1 MKHLVHDEFHDEFYV
16 GYLPNAPRVLGKI
29 VTRIAAS
36 ILLAGTAVGALLIF
50 NQPAFA
56 PSRFEAG
63 KYRDYEGVIEEWPYP
78 ILVADS
84 ASFLLVA
91 PGKYGVTEAVRG
103 LQGMSVRLK
112 GSLVERARDRMLV
125 VPPGSVVTD
134 GSIVT
139 DTARPLKLA
148 PSITD
153 LGPITLRGEI
163 VDTKCYLGAMNPGE
177 SKVHRDC
184 AVRCISGGVPPA
196 FLARDVSG
204 EVKILLLVGADGRAL
219 DKEVLRYVAEP
230 LELSGYLLR
239 AGSTLT
245 LKADPT
251 QFRRISEYDGQQKA
265 NQ

>member
-1 MKHLVHDEFHDEFYV
+1 MKRLVTDEFYV
-16 GYLPNAPRVLGKI
+16 GYISNAAPVLGRV

-56 PSRFEAG
+56 PSRFERG
-63 KYRDYEGVIEEWPYP
+63 EYREYEGVIEEWPYP
-78 ILVADS
+78 ILVAGS
-84 ASFLLVA
+84 ARLLLVG
-91 PGKYGVTEAVRG
+91 PGKHGVTEAVRG
-103 LQGMSVRLK
+103 LQGKRIRLK
-112 GSLVERARDRMLV
+112 GSLIERALDRMLV
-125 VPPGSVVTD
+125 VPPGSVVA
-134 GSIVT
+134 
-139 DTARPLKLA
+139 DTAGPLKLG

-184 AVRCISGGVPPA
+184 AVRCIRGGVPPA
-196 FLARDVSG
+196 FLARDASG
-204 EVKILLLVGADGRAL
+204 AVKILLLVGADGQAL
-219 DKEVLRYVAEP
+219 DREVLRYVAEP
-230 LELSGYLLR
+230 LEISGHLLR
-239 AGSTLT
+239 VGPTLT

-251 QFRRISEYDGQQKA
+251 RFRRISEYDGQPGA